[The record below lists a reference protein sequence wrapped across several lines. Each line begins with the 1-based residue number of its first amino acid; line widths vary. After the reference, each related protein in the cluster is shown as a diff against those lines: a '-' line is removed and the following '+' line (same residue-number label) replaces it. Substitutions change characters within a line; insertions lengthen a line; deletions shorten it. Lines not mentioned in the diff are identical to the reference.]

1 MTPRIDDT
9 TYYTLD
15 ELYNVKP
22 EQLPMMV
29 ISDNLRGVFGLL
41 IKLVTK
47 SFYSHYME
55 LYAPGKMATQWFWY
69 KSLPAKSFKANSLKI
84 FWCPSWTQEQRA
96 AYVQLIEAGL
106 KKGKWA
112 TRYDVL
118 GVVGQFLGLDW
129 LQDPKSN
136 YCSEHFCKL
145 ALFDQE
151 ASEWLKQCPHPT
163 PEEVNA
169 WLKQARNPDGSE
181 KYPVWGRVV
190 PG

>member
-15 ELYNVKP
+15 DLYQVKP

-29 ISDNLRGVFGLL
+29 ISDNLRGAFGLL
-41 IKLVTK
+41 IKMVTK
-47 SFYSHYME
+47 SFYSHFMWM
-55 LYAPGKMATQWFWY
+55 YAPGKFATQSWWFHAAD
-69 KSLPAKSFKANSLKI
+69 AKSFQVNSLKL
-84 FWCPSWTQEQRA
+84 FWCPTWTQAQRDTLTQ
-96 AYVQLIEAGL
+96 VINGCLS
-106 KKGKWA
+106 KGKWA

-118 GVVGQFLGLDW
+118 GVVGQFLGWDW
-129 LQDPKSN
+129 LQSKKHQF
-136 YCSEHFCKL
+136 CSEHIGKL
-145 ALFDQE
+145 ALIDQD
-151 ASEWLKQCPHPT
+151 AAEWLGVCHSPT